1 MKIQIIFHSMSGHVY
16 KLAESIA
23 AGAREVYET
32 GVALYQ
38 VPELIPQETL
48 VATGAQA
55 SRSAFSHIPVATP
68 EQMVEADAIIFGTPT
83 RFGMMSAQMRSFL
96 DHTGKLWK
104 QGSLVGKIGSVFVST
119 ATQHGG
125 QETTISSFHTSL
137 LHHGMIVVGVPYSEQ
152 RLLQVNEVSGG
163 SPYGASTLSGGDGDR
178 WPSANE
184 LAIAR
189 YQGRHVADIAKRL
202 HAT

>member
-16 KLAESIA
+16 KVAESIA

-55 SRSAFSHIPVATP
+55 SRSAFSHIPVATQ
-68 EQMVEADAIIFGTPT
+68 EQMVEADAIICGTPT

-96 DHTGKLWK
+96 DHTDPMILWLNGCTQLLSRLYNSGHRK
-104 QGSLVGKIGSVFVST
+104 YQEGVGALHVST
-119 ATQHGG
+119 LLSPTQCA
-125 QETTISSFHTSL
+125 
-137 LHHGMIVVGVPYSEQ
+137 
-152 RLLQVNEVSGG
+152 
-163 SPYGASTLSGGDGDR
+163 ASADGR
-178 WPSANE
+178 
-184 LAIAR
+184 
-189 YQGRHVADIAKRL
+189 AKHLYCR
-202 HAT
+202 

>member
-68 EQMVEADAIIFGTPT
+68 EQMVE
-83 RFGMMSAQMRSFL
+83 
-96 DHTGKLWK
+96 
-104 QGSLVGKIGSVFVST
+104 
-119 ATQHGG
+119 
-125 QETTISSFHTSL
+125 
-137 LHHGMIVVGVPYSEQ
+137 
-152 RLLQVNEVSGG
+152 
-163 SPYGASTLSGGDGDR
+163 
-178 WPSANE
+178 
-184 LAIAR
+184 
-189 YQGRHVADIAKRL
+189 
-202 HAT
+202 

>member
-1 MKIQIIFHSMSGHVY
+1 
-16 KLAESIA
+16 
-23 AGAREVYET
+23 
-32 GVALYQ
+32 
-38 VPELIPQETL
+38 
-48 VATGAQA
+48 
-55 SRSAFSHIPVATP
+55 
-68 EQMVEADAIIFGTPT
+68 
-83 RFGMMSAQMRSFL
+83 
-96 DHTGKLWK
+96 
-104 QGSLVGKIGSVFVST
+104 ST

-163 SPYGASTLSGGDGDR
+163 SPYGASTLSGGDGAR